1 MNLENLAIKIENQGI
16 LENNENLNIVN
27 REIEHQKDEI
37 EHQSDEINFQNAE
50 IKLQNA
56 EIAVQDNEIKEEIK
70 DELKKEIKEEIK
82 NQIENP
88 KEEVVIVVEKP
99 KVVKQKAIEEGKT
112 KKGNQVN
119 IRPIRKL
126 CPKHQHLCPN
136 CQKKYQQKVQTQYE
150 EYPYY
155 QWEEMYQNKFED
167 PKYYQDYQY
176 LNEEDYG
183 QTKQEART
191 YQPTAYSLNDY
202 QNLLKIAKPMFK
214 VLKK

>member
-1 MNLENLAIKIENQGI
+1 MQI
-16 LENNENLNIVN
+16 
-27 REIEHQKDEI
+27 
-37 EHQSDEINFQNAE
+37 
-50 IKLQNA
+50 
-56 EIAVQDNEIKEEIK
+56 
-70 DELKKEIKEEIK
+70 IKEEIK
-82 NQIENP
+82 NQSENP

-136 CQKKYQQKVQTQYE
+136 CQKKYQQQVQTQYE

-155 QWEEMYQNKFED
+155 QGEEMYQNKFED